1 MNTADFDPPPDD
13 RSNRALPQ
21 RLIIAGLLAIML
33 LGSGLALF
41 IRGRSR
47 PDSAHRERNA
57 GINEGAPAQP
67 GPTFASKSRVSSE
80 LHEPA
85 GPVTAVEPS
94 KSTAANL
101 ETTNRDARQL
111 VAELA
116 AISDSRDPITKE
128 QADRFK
134 ENLAE
139 LIRQGTAAIPAIREF
154 LAKNLDAFFV
164 DYQGGDQLG
173 YATLRAA
180 LFDALKQIGGPE
192 AQMAMVDA
200 LNTTSLPF
208 EILELAK
215 NLEQEA
221 PGLYREQI
229 LKATRE
235 SLEMA
240 AANLIG
246 SNIEVGPLYR
256 VLENYGGG
264 NAGENVAQSDPL
276 KFQAALALANL
287 PDGQGLSGLMQMAGD
302 SSAGASGQVV
312 ATEMIAQMAGQNVRA
327 LDALMQMAQNGQIRN
342 AVWQKLAPIL
352 AGDEYQLAGPDANS
366 ASAPGGPDGA
376 AQVYSVINRATTP
389 EQINQRISL
398 IDRFLAVVGEDSSA
412 AAALRH
418 ERGILTGKLQ

>member
-1 MNTADFDPPPDD
+1 M
-13 RSNRALPQ
+13 
-21 RLIIAGLLAIML
+21 
-33 LGSGLALF
+33 
-41 IRGRSR
+41 
-47 PDSAHRERNA
+47 
-57 GINEGAPAQP
+57 
-67 GPTFASKSRVSSE
+67 
-80 LHEPA
+80 
-85 GPVTAVEPS
+85 
-94 KSTAANL
+94 
-101 ETTNRDARQL
+101 
-111 VAELA
+111 
-116 AISDSRDPITKE
+116 
-128 QADRFK
+128 
-134 ENLAE
+134 
-139 LIRQGTAAIPAIREF
+139 IRQGTAAIPAIREF
-154 LAKNLDAFFV
+154 LAKNLDAYFV